1 MEKRDKSWDIDT
13 TLKLIK
19 KVEQQRLLWDTHDID
34 FLNIVKKRRVFSE
47 IGTEFGC
54 IGSEIERKWRE
65 LRNQYRREKLQYSN
79 LNAMPS
85 WFAYEHMRFVD
96 NHDSCNSLT
105 IAPTSPVSTNSS
117 IAEASN
123 AFFRA
128 YKLQNGKYPLS
139 SDAISDV
146 EQTQIA
152 DRDEFEIFAEGVA
165 AKLRKI
171 QDPRVQLCVQRDID
185 NALYDALMKNAVPKR
200 NSISALTSSS
210 SNNRYKSLKY
220 IVPVVERHFTG
231 MQP

>member
-13 TLKLIK
+13 TMKLIK

-47 IGTEFGC
+47 IGLEFGC

-65 LRNQYRREKLQYSN
+65 LRNQYRREKLQYST

-105 IAPTSPVSTNSS
+105 LAPTSPVSINSS
-117 IAEASN
+117 IAEASK
-123 AFFRA
+123 AYFHA
-128 YKLQNGKYPLS
+128 YKLQNGKYPPS
-139 SDAISDV
+139 SDTISEV
-146 EQTQIA
+146 EQSQIA
-152 DRDEFEIFAEGVA
+152 DRDELEIFAEGVA

-200 NSISALTSSS
+200 NSISAMTSAS

-220 IVPVVERHFTG
+220 IVPG
-231 MQP
+231 MSSFFNYYH